1 MLCGNLPHKDMGK
14 GLVSSIYQSLE
25 EPPIPPREWRPEISE
40 ATEAVILKAIDKSPA
55 RRFENANE
63 MARALNRSM
72 GRPSDIHHIEGPPTL
87 NLARDV
93 RDSLHRMARA
103 KQRRYV
109 LPVVAIVAVLI
120 VVVAM
125 LLGRD
130 ETVEFGPPL
139 VLDGETGI
147 AADIIPSRDEIARA
161 DQRLGQSGF
170 LGLIACNTSSQYHA
184 TQAREIADFA
194 RAYGLS
200 VRVYDPDSDAY
211 QQVTELET
219 ARAQGAQGLFICALD
234 FDLLNAPLRDAEM
247 AGIPMVFLHGDTPNY
262 GGVRV
267 VSDNYQMGRVPGL
280 YAGQLVADELAG
292 QAQVIT
298 LDYPEIDDVVIR
310 ANGMEDGLLE
320 EAPNAQLVGRYIGG
334 TRAFGEDT
342 VQSLLED
349 GVEFDVILSINDAGA
364 YGAIAA
370 LEAAG
375 YEGHEVIIVSVDA
388 EDLAKHYIEDE
399 HFMRASVSVG
409 RTEAA
414 RGAVD
419 AMVKL
424 LAGSPVPVD
433 ILAEPGSLFTG
444 QPEE

>member
-1 MLCGNLPHKDMGK
+1 MGK

-25 EPPIPPREWRPEISE
+25 EPPIPPREWKPEISE
-40 ATEAVILKAIDKSPA
+40 ATEAVILKAIDKNPA

-87 NLARDV
+87 NLVRDV
-93 RDSLHRMARA
+93 RDSLHHMTRA
-103 KQRRYV
+103 KQRRYA
-109 LPVVAIVAVLI
+109 LPAVAIVAVLI
-120 VVVAM
+120 VVVVM

-130 ETVEFGPPL
+130 QTVEFGPPV

-194 RAYGLS
+194 RAYGLN

-234 FDLLNAPLRDAEM
+234 FDLLNAPLRDAEA
-247 AGIPMVFLHGDTPNY
+247 AGIPMVFMQSDTPAY
-262 GGVRV
+262 GVRMT
-267 VSDNYQMGRVPGL
+267 SDNYLMGRVPGL

-298 LDYPEIDDVVIR
+298 LDYPDLEDVVIR

-320 EAPNAQLVGRYIGG
+320 MAPNAQLVGRYIGG
-334 TRAFGEDT
+334 TRAFGEET
-342 VQSLLED
+342 VQSLLD
-349 GVEFDVILSINDAGA
+349 AGVEFDVILSINDAGA

-388 EDLAKHYIEDE
+388 EDLAKHYIEDGY
-399 HFMRASVSVG
+399 FMRASVSVG

-433 ILAEPGSLFTG
+433 ILTEPGSLFTG
-444 QPEE
+444 QSEE